1 MIAYLSLFGVSFLAA
16 TLIPFY
22 SEVALVGL
30 LAAGYDP
37 VLLWLFASA
46 GNTLGA
52 VVNWFLG
59 RYLLHFEHKRWFP
72 FPVSKLHRYQRWYQ
86 HFGVWSL
93 LLAWLPVGGDALTFI
108 AGVMKVHLGIFL
120 ILVGLGKSLR
130 YAVVIALSG
139 QML

>member
-1 MIAYLSLFGVSFLAA
+1 MTAYFSLFGLSFLAA
-16 TLIPFY
+16 TLLPFY

-37 VLLWLFASA
+37 GLLWLFASI

-52 VVNWFLG
+52 VVNWVLG
-59 RYLLHFEHKRWFP
+59 RYLVHFEHRRWFP
-72 FPVSKLHRYQRWYQ
+72 FPASKLQRYQRWYR

-108 AGVMKVHLGIFL
+108 AGIMKVHLGIFL
-120 ILVGLGKSLR
+120 MLVGLGKSLR
-130 YAVVIALSG
+130 YAVVILLSD
-139 QML
+139 QIL

>member
-1 MIAYLSLFGVSFLAA
+1 MTAYLSLFGMSFLAA
-16 TLIPFY
+16 TLIPLY

-37 VLLWLFASA
+37 LLLWLSAST

-52 VVNWFLG
+52 VVNWVLG

-72 FPVSKLHRYQRWYQ
+72 FPASKLHRYQRWYQ
-86 HFGVWSL
+86 RFGVWSL
-93 LLAWLPVGGDALTFI
+93 LLSWLPVGGDPLTFI
-108 AGVMKVHLGIFL
+108 AGIMKVNLGIFV

-130 YAVVIALSG
+130 YAVIVALSG
-139 QML
+139 YMF

>member
-1 MIAYLSLFGVSFLAA
+1 MMAYLSLFSVSFLAA
-16 TLIPFY
+16 TIIPFY

-37 VLLWLFASA
+37 FLLWLFASV

-52 VVNWFLG
+52 VVNWVLG

-72 FPVSKLHRYQRWYQ
+72 FPSSELHRYQRWYQ

-93 LLAWLPVGGDALTFI
+93 LLSWLPVGGDALTFI
-108 AGVMKVHLGIFL
+108 AGIMKVNLGIFV

-130 YAVVIALSG
+130 YALIIALSG
-139 QML
+139 QIF

>member
-1 MIAYLSLFGVSFLAA
+1 MTAYLSLFGMSFLAA

-37 VLLWLFASA
+37 LLLWLFAST

-52 VVNWFLG
+52 VVNWVLG
-59 RYLLHFEHKRWFP
+59 HYLLHFEHKRWFP
-72 FPVSKLHRYQRWYQ
+72 FPASKLHRYQRWYQ
-86 HFGVWSL
+86 RFGVWSL
-93 LLAWLPVGGDALTFI
+93 LLSWLPVGGDPLTFI
-108 AGVMKVHLGIFL
+108 AGIMKVNLGIFV

-130 YAVVIALSG
+130 YAVIVALSG
-139 QML
+139 YMF